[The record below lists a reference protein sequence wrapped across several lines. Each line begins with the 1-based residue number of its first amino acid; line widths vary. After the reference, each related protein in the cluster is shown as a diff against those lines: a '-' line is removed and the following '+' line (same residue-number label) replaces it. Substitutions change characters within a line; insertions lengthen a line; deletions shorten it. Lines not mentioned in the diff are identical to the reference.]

1 MTITKTLAIAALAAG
16 LTAPAMAQDDTV
28 INFGIISTESQQN
41 LRQQWD
47 PFLAAMEEKTGLEV
61 EPFFASDYAGV
72 IEGMRFGQVD
82 VAWYGNASAMQAVDR
97 ANGEIFV
104 QTVAADGSPGYW
116 SVLIAPVDS
125 PLSSV
130 DDVLVCDKSLDF
142 GIGDPNSTS
151 GFLVPTTFIFADRGI
166 DPRECFATVRNANHE
181 TNAMAVANGLVD
193 VAANNTENMARIQ
206 ENNPEAYAKIK
217 EIWRSPLIPSD
228 PIVWRKDLD
237 DATKETL
244 RTFFVTF
251 GTEQSDGDAA
261 AEREIL
267 AGLKWAPFRESSND
281 QLLPIRV
288 MEATREIGR
297 TEADESLSAEEKQ
310 AKIAELEAN
319 IDEWQAAIAA
329 QPTN

>member
-1 MTITKTLAIAALAAG
+1 MTTMRTLAVAALAAG
-16 LTAPAMAQDDTV
+16 LSAPAVAQDDA
-28 INFGIISTESQQN
+28 IQFGIISTESQQN

-47 PFLAAMEEKTGLEV
+47 PFLAAMAEKTGLEI

-97 ANGEIFV
+97 ANGEVFV

-116 SVLIAPVDS
+116 SVLIVPADS
-125 PLSSV
+125 SLTSV
-130 DDVLVCDKSLDF
+130 EDVLTCDQSLDF

-151 GFLVPTTFIFADRGI
+151 GYLVPMTFIFSANGV

-193 VAANNTENMARIQ
+193 VAANNTESMMRIQ
-206 ENNPEAYAKIK
+206 QNNPDAFAKIK
-217 EIWRSPLIPSD
+217 EIWRSPLIPGD
-228 PIVWRKDLD
+228 PIVWRSDLD

-244 RTFFVTF
+244 RTFFLTF
-251 GTEQSDGDAA
+251 GTDESDGDVA

-267 AGLKWAPFRESSND
+267 AGLEWAPFRASTND
-281 QLLPIRV
+281 QLLPIRI
-288 MEATREIGR
+288 MDANRLITRIETDG
-297 TEADESLSAEEKQ
+297 SLSEEDKTAQ
-310 AKIAELEAN
+310 VADLRAKM
-319 IDEWQAAIAA
+319 DEWQAAIDA

>member
-1 MTITKTLAIAALAAG
+1 
-16 LTAPAMAQDDTV
+16 MAQDDA
-28 INFGIISTESQQN
+28 IQFGIISTESQQN

-47 PFLAAMEEKTGLEV
+47 PFLSAMAEKTGLEI

-97 ANGEIFV
+97 ANGEVFV

-116 SVLIAPVDS
+116 SVLIVPADS
-125 PLSSV
+125 PLASV
-130 DDVLVCDKSLDF
+130 EDVLTCDQSLDF

-151 GFLVPTTFIFADRGI
+151 GFLVPMTFIFSANGV

-193 VAANNTENMARIQ
+193 VAANNTESMYRIEQ
-206 ENNPEAYAKIK
+206 NNPEAFAKIK

-228 PIVWRKDLD
+228 PIVWRTGLD

-244 RTFFVTF
+244 RTFFLTY
-251 GTEQSDGDAA
+251 GTEESDGDVA

-267 AGLKWAPFRESSND
+267 AGLEWAPFRASTND
-281 QLLPIRV
+281 QLLPIRI
-288 MEATREIGR
+288 MEANRSIGR
-297 TEADESLSAEEKQ
+297 IETDGTLSEEDKSAQ
-310 AKIAELEAN
+310 IAELRAKM
-319 IDEWQAAIAA
+319 DEWQAAIDA